1 MQFARLVVVVP
12 HTFPSSRLT
21 RDMISCLMSVPVA
34 VVHTPA
40 IDARTVPGTSGANAP
55 VIVRFS
61 VTPPLENE
69 AADTSD
75 SKLAMTVARMRTRI
89 IVQTERLLVR
99 GG

>member
-1 MQFARLVVVVP
+1 
-12 HTFPSSRLT
+12 
-21 RDMISCLMSVPVA
+21 
-34 VVHTPA
+34 
-40 IDARTVPGTSGANAP
+40 
-55 VIVRFS
+55 